1 MLKRCCT
8 CQVRKPASGFN
19 RRARSKD
26 GLQQIC
32 RECSAARSRLYYQTH
47 TEEHRAV
54 TRKRRAERRRG
65 FRQRT
70 DEIKQRFGCRVCGES
85 DVVCL
90 EFHHLDPN
98 NKDFD
103 IALAMA
109 REWVWEKVLAEIRK
123 CVCLCANCHRK
134 VHAGRFEVTEAMLCD
149 V

>member
-1 MLKRCCT
+1 MLKTCCT
-8 CQVRKPASGFN
+8 CRANKLPSDFN

-32 RECSAARSRLYYQTH
+32 RACSAARSRLYYKTH
-47 TEEHRAV
+47 TEVHRAA
-54 TRKRRAERRRG
+54 TRKQRAERRRK

-70 DEIKQRFGCRVCGES
+70 DEIKQRFGCRVCGEY

-90 EFHHLDPN
+90 EFHHLDPSK
-98 NKDFD
+98 KDFS
-103 IALAMA
+103 IADAITH
-109 REWVWEKVLAEIRK
+109 EWPWEKVLAEIRK